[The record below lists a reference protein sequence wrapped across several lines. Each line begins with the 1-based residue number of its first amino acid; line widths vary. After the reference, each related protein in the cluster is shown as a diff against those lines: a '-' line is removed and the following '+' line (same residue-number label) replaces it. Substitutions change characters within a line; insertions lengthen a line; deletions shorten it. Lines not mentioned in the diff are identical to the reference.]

1 MWRNRSSSLLYSVSF
16 ASGKIKILCGK
27 ITIATPPLEITS
39 TLQNTEGSIKKASI
53 VDGSNQ
59 AYCASY
65 EILVQ
70 KWEIIIPNW
79 SMLIDL
85 TIQSFTALN
94 PPPKKKKKLSNIWSF
109 PQNGRSNKVCN
120 MQCMMKSSY
129 IKKTFSGRV
138 GT

>member
-70 KWEIIIPNW
+70 KWEIIIPN
-79 SMLIDL
+79 
-85 TIQSFTALN
+85 
-94 PPPKKKKKLSNIWSF
+94 
-109 PQNGRSNKVCN
+109 
-120 MQCMMKSSY
+120 
-129 IKKTFSGRV
+129 
-138 GT
+138 

>member
-59 AYCASY
+59 AYCESY

-79 SMLIDL
+79 SML
-85 TIQSFTALN
+85 
-94 PPPKKKKKLSNIWSF
+94 PPPQKK
-109 PQNGRSNKVCN
+109 NKVTFDRSHKMGGQIKFAICN
-120 MQCMMKSSY
+120 AWWNLV
-129 IKKTFSGRV
+129 IFKKPFPV
-138 GT
+138 GWVHKLFPPT